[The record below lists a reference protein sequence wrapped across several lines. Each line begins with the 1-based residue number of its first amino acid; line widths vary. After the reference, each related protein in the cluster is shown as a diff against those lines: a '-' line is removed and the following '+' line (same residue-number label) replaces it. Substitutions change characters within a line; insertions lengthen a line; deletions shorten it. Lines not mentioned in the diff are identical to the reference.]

1 MSGWLLGTITSNSSL
16 YEFIRCSIGL
26 SAGLYASIH
35 VWVICTMHLSA
46 GLYACMS
53 DMHYALGAFG
63 AVPQAC
69 VCAEIL
75 YLFHVSIFI
84 RGIFIIIYI
93 HIKCLPISMWG
104 CGGESR
110 DGIPTRERICRG
122 DMSRGRAE
130 RPEKG
135 GGKSNRLT
143 YKDGR
148 TVSGTN

>member
-1 MSGWLLGTITSNSSL
+1 MSDMHYWLICWFVCL
-16 YEFIRCSIGL
+16 YTCMSDMH
-26 SAGLYASIH
+26 YAL
-35 VWVICTMHLSA
+35 ICWFVCQYT
-46 GLYACMS
+46 CMS

-135 GGKSNRLT
+135 KGKVIGLHTKMGEQLAAQTRKTRKILIF
-143 YKDGR
+143 
-148 TVSGTN
+148 